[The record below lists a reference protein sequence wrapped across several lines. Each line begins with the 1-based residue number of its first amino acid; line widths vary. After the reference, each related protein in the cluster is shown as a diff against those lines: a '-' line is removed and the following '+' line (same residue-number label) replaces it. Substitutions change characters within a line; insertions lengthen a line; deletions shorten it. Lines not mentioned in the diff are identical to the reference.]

1 MGRPFIGDSLFQ
13 VPNGIGVSR
22 PHNGVFRR
30 PGSRFPMRYDF
41 GIQFFDV
48 GHSNFRPISSGQ
60 NRHWPEVSLPD
71 TIPVSMSPKEEYRPL
86 RNVSFEIFIRQ
97 VAVGFSNTVK
107 FVYDLQLAM
116 SFFLLIETC
125 QNFLNPIWNSH

>member
-1 MGRPFIGDSLFQ
+1 Q
-13 VPNGIGVSR
+13 
-22 PHNGVFRR
+22 HNGVFRSL
-30 PGSRFPMRYDF
+30 GSRFPMRYDF
-41 GIQFFDV
+41 GMQFFDV

-60 NRHWPEVSLPD
+60 NRHWPEECAPD
-71 TIPVSMSPKEEYRPL
+71 TVPVVMSSKKEGRPL
-86 RNVSFEIFIRQ
+86 CHIPFEIFIGQ